1 MYYSP
6 SLLARA
12 NMAQLQVDIDGVPTT
27 DWVMTNRLMVVNGIA
42 EALDWWM
49 EHKLDGETWSGLA
62 SSDRTYTGSGI
73 DDLEAMVLAGGV
85 EDYEEHGSSIDKNAK
100 VIYKDKDGND
110 KWILYSVDKGSNGL
124 VMEVYKDVQTG
135 EVVVAIRASN
145 EYAKRISDG
154 QYTERPEVQEALEK
168 AGKLLDT
175 YGNIAFVGMDRGGA
189 LAQLCALKYN
199 QPATVFNSG
208 LTPEMVRAA
217 GLLPNA
223 INNRVNPDGTKIK
236 GYTVGGSLN
245 DSLTDENEL
254 FYDDIVTFLRGISI
268 AKGTVN
274 SIIPD
279 VDKIRGGDLEEI
291 GGLTGGAAAT
301 AVGTA
306 AEMAA
311 GKTLSQA
318 LLAALG
324 LWGLGATVLTQA
336 GFGAFDTMDEN
347 TKRDITMRALAEIY
361 GLSQD
366 ELRELMNSMEK
377 YKENPDP
384 RD

>member
-1 MYYSP
+1 
-6 SLLARA
+6 
-12 NMAQLQVDIDGVPTT
+12 MAQLQVDIDGVPTT

-49 EHKLDGETWSGLA
+49 EHKLDGETWSGLEA
-62 SSDRTYTGSGI
+62 SDRIYTGSGI
-73 DDLEAMVLAGGV
+73 DDMEAMVLAGGV
-85 EDYEEHGSSIDKNAK
+85 EDYKEHESRDEKK
-100 VIYKDKDGND
+100 LDVIYKDKEGND
-110 KWILYSVDKGSNGL
+110 KWYLMDSSIEKGSNGL

-145 EYAKRISDG
+145 EYAKRLSDG
-154 QYTERPEVQEALEK
+154 EYAERPEVQEALEK
-168 AGKLLDT
+168 AGRLLDK
-175 YGNIAFVGMDRGGA
+175 YGSVTFVGMDRGGA
-189 LAQLCALKYN
+189 LAQLCALQYN

-223 INNRVNPDGTKIK
+223 INNRVNPDDTKIK

-254 FYDDIVTFLRGISI
+254 FYDDVVTFLRGISI
-268 AKGTVN
+268 AKGVTN

-279 VDKIRGGDLEEI
+279 VGSALDGDMEEL
-291 GGLTGGAAAT
+291 GGLAGGAT
-301 AVGTA
+301 GTVA
-306 AEMAA
+306 GTVAEVAA
-311 GKTLSQA
+311 GKTLPKA
-318 LLAALG
+318 LLSALG
-324 LWGLGATVLTQA
+324 LWGLGATVLAQA
-336 GFGAFDTMDEN
+336 GFGALDTMDEN
-347 TKRDITMRALAEIY
+347 TKREITLRGLAEIS
-361 GLSQD
+361 GIDQE
-366 ELRELMNSMEK
+366 ELRELMNSMEQ